1 VAQSP
6 RFLHRSL
13 KIAAMADVYEVHT
26 ASGQGRSNTMS
37 ADSNVDRSPM
47 PNGRPP
53 VREKASRLAYT
64 IAAVAGVALWLAT
77 SALGGRSE
85 PWDAPIYWS
94 VAYPVALMLSAGLG
108 YLFPQRP
115 WRWALTV
122 MFMQAA
128 VMVVG
133 GAGLGLLPLGL
144 VVLGVLSL
152 PAVLFAGLAARL
164 RSWFAA

>member
-1 VAQSP
+1 VAESP
-6 RFLHRSL
+6 RFLHGSL
-13 KIAAMADVYEVHT
+13 KIVAMADVYEVHT
-26 ASGQGRSNTMS
+26 ASGQGRRNTMS
-37 ADSNVDRSPM
+37 ADFNVDRSPV
-47 PNGRPP
+47 PNGPP

-64 IAAVAGVALWLAT
+64 IAAVAGMALWLAT

-94 VAYPVALMLSAGLG
+94 IAYPVALVLAAGLG
-108 YLFPQRP
+108 YLFPRRP

-128 VMVVG
+128 VMVLG
-133 GAGLGLLPLGL
+133 GASLGLLPLGL

-152 PAVLFAGLAARL
+152 PAVLFAWLAARL
-164 RSWFAA
+164 RPWLAA